1 MCLVIINMF
10 LKLLGLLCD
19 FVFTRGTDIIVNY
32 HHVPIPSLQSDIGIL
47 VCGVTTQ
54 GLPFSNLN
62 PAGSEGLLCIP
73 RMEIAFKST
82 TVALKNRTICEA
94 NKPKLL
100 CCRLFIFR
108 RYTDTWTRQGFTQ
121 SSLHMR
127 LTRDSILN
135 YVTSSALLKQVDQL
149 RYMSVRRDRTDCV

>member
-1 MCLVIINMF
+1 VCLVTIYMF
-10 LKLLGLLCD
+10 LKPLSLLCT
-19 FVFTRGTDIIVNY
+19 FVFTQGTDILVNY
-32 HHVPIPSLQSDIGIL
+32 HHVPIPSFQSDIGIP

-54 GLPFSNLN
+54 GLPFSNRI

-82 TVALKNRTICEA
+82 KAALKNRTICEA

-100 CCRLFIFR
+100 CCRSFIFR

-127 LTRDSILN
+127 LPRDSILN
-135 YVTSSALLKQVDQL
+135 YVTSSAMIKQVDQL
-149 RYMSVRRDRTDCV
+149 RYVSTGGQN